1 MEQAEKLKSREKL
14 KPLNGGKDG
23 GGCGESGDKVVMI
36 RWNESFKHSDG
47 LTDKGT
53 FVILV
58 SLSSLK
64 PSLLEY
70 IQSLSFLNVKFTN
83 LNI

>member
-1 MEQAEKLKSREKL
+1 MVVVVMRVVV
-14 KPLNGGKDG
+14 
-23 GGCGESGDKVVMI
+23 KVVMI

-64 PSLLEY
+64 ASLLEY